1 MVATFTIEAEIL
13 VYIEKERVC
22 VLFLRTICFSNSGKP
37 QLAPPSLPDALIL
50 QLLCHTTTGKI
61 ECGRHNQCTE
71 IFWRIF
77 EFDYKLPPNV
87 SPKDFCCAAIVDLL
101 KSFPVPHTL
110 NPKESALTETH
121 K

>member
-1 MVATFTIEAEIL
+1 MVATFTIESEIL

-61 ECGRHNQCTE
+61 ECGRHNVQ
-71 IFWRIF
+71 
-77 EFDYKLPPNV
+77 
-87 SPKDFCCAAIVDLL
+87 
-101 KSFPVPHTL
+101 KSFGGFLSLITNFLQMSLQKISVVPHL
-110 NPKESALTETH
+110 WIY
-121 K
+121 